1 MGIVFVATTVSN
13 GLLFGVSL
21 VAARS
26 LGPEDYGVVA
36 AMLAM
41 MVILTIPSF
50 SLQVVVA
57 REVAQAP
64 DEGAVAAV
72 LATRGRQALIAGVA
86 GTVIACALAPLL
98 RDWLNLPSVW
108 PVVVTATV
116 AVPLLLMTVLR
127 GVLQGQHRYGAL
139 GASLVAEGVARFLA
153 AVVALA
159 VGAGATGVTSAPT
172 AGAVV
177 GGAVAL
183 WPLAAMVRGA
193 RGLPRRPMVPGTVW
207 ATAAF
212 FTGFAIL
219 TNTDVLIIKHAAD
232 ATSAGEYA
240 AAAFVGKIVLLLP
253 IAVATVMIPEV
264 AARQTRSAPTRPLLL
279 QALGLVGASCGLVA
293 LACYAVPS
301 AVAALTFGDGY
312 PGAEDLLGPYAIAM
326 LVMAVASV
334 LGLYNLAL
342 GHWDVAVVC
351 LALAP
356 AQAAVMWL
364 VRDNELQVIWT
375 MVAAG
380 AVLAAAGAWSAAGG
394 GLRWRAWS
402 PRVRP
407 RARS

>member
-1 MGIVFVATTVSN
+1 VGIVFVATTVSN

-21 VAARS
+21 VAARA

-64 DEGAVAAV
+64 DEGTVAAV
-72 LATRGRQALIAGVA
+72 LATRARQSLVAGVA

-139 GASLVAEGVARFLA
+139 GASLVAEGLARFLA
-153 AVVALA
+153 AVVAVA
-159 VGAGATGVTSAPT
+159 VGAGATGVTCAPT
-172 AGAVV
+172 AGAIL
-177 GGAVAL
+177 GGAMAL
-183 WPLAAMVRGA
+183 WPLAATVRGA
-193 RGLPRRPMVPGTVW
+193 RGLPRRPTVPGSVW

-219 TNTDVLIIKHAAD
+219 TNTDVLIVKHAAD
-232 ATSAGEYA
+232 ATAAGEYA

-264 AARQTRSAPTRPLLL
+264 AARQSRSAPTGRVLV
-279 QALGLVGASCGLVA
+279 QALALVGALCGLVA
-293 LACYAVPS
+293 VACYAAPS

-326 LVMAVASV
+326 LVMAAASV

-342 GHWDVAVVC
+342 GRWDVAAVC

-364 VRDNELQVIWT
+364 VRDDELQVIWT
-375 MVAAG
+375 MAAAG

-402 PRVRP
+402 PRARP